1 MNSATCLD
9 YKFGEWHD
17 EGENV
22 DYNLPTFCPTYT
34 FCYIHG
40 QVFTQSNSLVCVCG
54 VGDNCC
60 CADIFRVSHIP
71 MSSWLQFESN
81 GCVHVCVQS
90 NVGYPWVTRCLSF
103 EATINCVV
111 ELSAIEGY
119 YKSDYILAA
128 KASVICWISF
138 LSIIGEVKTV
148 RSQSCHN
155 LIKSPPPD
163 LRCRSCY
170 TTDDISSLSETR
182 LLVFYSTSQ
191 AIVLHPTS
199 LCRRMRLF

>member
-1 MNSATCLD
+1 M
-9 YKFGEWHD
+9 
-17 EGENV
+17 
-22 DYNLPTFCPTYT
+22 
-34 FCYIHG
+34 
-40 QVFTQSNSLVCVCG
+40 CV
-54 VGDNCC
+54 V
-60 CADIFRVSHIP
+60 
-71 MSSWLQFESN
+71 
-81 GCVHVCVQS
+81 

-128 KASVICWISF
+128 KAFVICWISF

-191 AIVLHPTS
+191 GIVLHPTS
-199 LCRRMRLF
+199 LCRCYELVLNWDIKRLQFKGIRVMVKWKTLFRHLYKAFFTRSHCEKLQ